1 MTLSFLNNGN
11 SRMMLSAK
19 QKRAFTLAISLFSE
33 KNVSAAKII
42 EDLGCSEA
50 TLTRYLR
57 DLRKTYNVTI
67 KYSKSTHSYQLTDMG
82 SLTKKDINHMK
93 AAIQKNET
101 SDISDET
108 ISLTKIRKRAVTL
121 SLTKAA
127 ISKLD
132 QLASAEGKKRSEIVE
147 SLIKGT
153 TPS

>member
-1 MTLSFLNNGN
+1 
-11 SRMMLSAK
+11 
-19 QKRAFTLAISLFSE
+19 
-33 KNVSAAKII
+33 
-42 EDLGCSEA
+42 
-50 TLTRYLR
+50 
-57 DLRKTYNVTI
+57 
-67 KYSKSTHSYQLTDMG
+67 
-82 SLTKKDINHMK
+82 MK